1 MLKIVNRLIR
11 PVPYTAKTVFS
22 PLFSLRYLKNKL
34 SYNRINVIVSKKV
47 SKKAVLRNKIKR
59 IMLLHLHPDQSL
71 IREGID
77 MTFIIKQLSLGKNS
91 IEIGAE
97 IDLIFKKE
105 GILK

>member
-1 MLKIVNRLIR
+1 
-11 PVPYTAKTVFS
+11 
-22 PLFSLRYLKNKL
+22 
-34 SYNRINVIVSKKV
+34 
-47 SKKAVLRNKIKR
+47 
-59 IMLLHLHPDQSL
+59 MLLHLHPDQSL
-71 IREGID
+71 IREGVD